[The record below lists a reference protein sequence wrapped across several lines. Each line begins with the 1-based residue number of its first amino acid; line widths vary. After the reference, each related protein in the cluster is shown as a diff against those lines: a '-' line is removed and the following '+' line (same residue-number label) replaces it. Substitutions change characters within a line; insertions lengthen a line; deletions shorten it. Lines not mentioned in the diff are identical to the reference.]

1 MIVDRSGSILIQ
13 EVIRSGGEVR
23 ELTFGRAELILTG
36 CWYIWWQRRQRAHGE
51 DIQNY
56 PRSALSIAAIT
67 TNYSVASD
75 KGAVINQAWK
85 KPSERCPTIN
95 VDTPTMKQ
103 RDRESLVTPR
113 VALLLHHTASYH
125 IQLMRPQQKHMR

>member
-1 MIVDRSGSILIQ
+1 MIVDRSGPIFIQ

-67 TNYSVASD
+67 TNYSIASD
-75 KGAVINQAWK
+75 KGAMINQGWK
-85 KPSERCPTIN
+85 KPS
-95 VDTPTMKQ
+95 
-103 RDRESLVTPR
+103 
-113 VALLLHHTASYH
+113 
-125 IQLMRPQQKHMR
+125 